1 MRSTTTT
8 LIQAMRVLAR
18 DVQSEDGIA
27 NSAIAEAAD
36 RLEEL
41 KGIAEVVLIQWD
53 ERKLQ
58 AKKMEML
65 REAAK

>member
-8 LIQAMRVLAR
+8 LIQSMRVLAR